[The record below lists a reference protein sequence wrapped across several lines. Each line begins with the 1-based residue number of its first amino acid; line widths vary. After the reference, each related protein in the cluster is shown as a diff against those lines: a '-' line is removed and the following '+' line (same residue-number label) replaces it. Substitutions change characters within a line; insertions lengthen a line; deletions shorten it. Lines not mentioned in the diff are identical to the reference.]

1 MPWSSYFV
9 LWSWCLGPHACTQVF
24 WHKTSCPPLGNSSR
38 HNGHADAAFEPPRAL
53 TTSGAAWQDWNR
65 HGPRREAQDHWHH
78 GRHHRGQPIVRM
90 TFVSL
95 SLRLGV
101 FELSSAG
108 PPLDTQPQASGI
120 RAPDGSMNSSP
131 RTGDGVWRAR
141 IHAQVADLLLLLV
154 DGCRGMLLP
163 FHSCRREGYCE
174 FDGHVR

>member
-1 MPWSSYFV
+1 MLVQWSSYFV
-9 LWSWCLGPHACTQVF
+9 LWSWCLGSHACKQVF

-38 HNGHADAAFEPPRAL
+38 HNGHGDAAFEPQRAL

-65 HGPRREAQDHWHH
+65 HGPCREAQDHWHH

-108 PPLDTQPQASGI
+108 PPPRYT
-120 RAPDGSMNSSP
+120 APGVRNCSP
-131 RTGDGVWRAR
+131 RWVYEQQPSYRRWSLESPYAR
-141 IHAQVADLLLLLV
+141 TN
-154 DGCRGMLLP
+154 C
-163 FHSCRREGYCE
+163 
-174 FDGHVR
+174 